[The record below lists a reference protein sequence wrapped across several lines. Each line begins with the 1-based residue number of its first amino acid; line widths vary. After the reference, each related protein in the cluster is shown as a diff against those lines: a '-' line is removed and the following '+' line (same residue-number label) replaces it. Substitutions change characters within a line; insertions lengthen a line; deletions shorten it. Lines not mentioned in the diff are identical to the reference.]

1 MLRIA
6 VVDDE
11 PIILKKIVGRNSVEQ
26 SDIDCGKVTNCYN
39 TGSVSGRN
47 NVGDILG
54 YNFTYRSEINCGKV
68 TNCYNTGSVNGMPS
82 INNDS

>member
-39 TGSVSGRN
+39 TGSV
-47 NVGDILG
+47 
-54 YNFTYRSEINCGKV
+54 
-68 TNCYNTGSVNGMPS
+68 NGMPS